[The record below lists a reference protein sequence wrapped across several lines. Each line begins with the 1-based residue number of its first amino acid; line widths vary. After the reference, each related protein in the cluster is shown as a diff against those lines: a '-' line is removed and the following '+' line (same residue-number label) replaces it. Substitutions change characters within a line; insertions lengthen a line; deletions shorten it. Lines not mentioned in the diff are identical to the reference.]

1 MAFMEVTLNPETDVQ
16 NPAGFKETK
25 LFIHISAI
33 LALLYKGEDYYEVIL
48 KPEYLST
55 IQAQVFGLGARIKN
69 IEAVISQERL
79 ESFIS

>member
-1 MAFMEVTLNPETDVQ
+1 MEVTLNPETDVQ
-16 NPAGFKETK
+16 NPAGIKETK
-25 LFIHISAI
+25 LLIHISAI